1 MIERLRP
8 ALWWAIPILISFAV
22 YYPGLQAWFRMDDFA
37 WLGLKLEIHSWND
50 FWRVLFE
57 PRAQGTIRTLSER
70 AFFLAFF
77 HWFEL
82 DALPYRIVVFATH
95 ALNLVLLG
103 MLVRRLTANRWTAFW
118 AMTFWG
124 INPALSTPL
133 SWTSVYNQVLCS
145 TVQLG
150 ALLLFIRYCDGTRV
164 RDYAAMLAVFVAG
177 FGVLEMNTV
186 FPALAAAYA
195 VLFARHRLLA
205 TVPLFAIS
213 ALYTFVHNRFAPK
226 QRSGTYGMYWDL
238 DIPGTLGQY
247 LLDSSGS
254 RQIRSFYSIPWT
266 GPAGDAISLLLIGA
280 LVIFLAWRL
289 TRRDLVAAFA
299 AAWFL
304 ILIGPVLPLK
314 NHVTLYYL
322 TMPTIGLSL
331 LGAWALTTAWTH
343 GWLARGFAAAGAML
357 YLVTAMPVSHAASKM
372 VRDRSFEVRHMVF
385 GVERA
390 RQLHPGKIILLTNVT
405 SDMFW
410 WGLNDRPFRL
420 IGVDQVF
427 LAPGADELIEKHPGY
442 GTPEDHVLPPSQSMR
457 ALQRGEAVVYSVAPG
472 RLTNVT
478 QSFQTLAQARWKPGL
493 ATRVDVGHAAFSD
506 QLGTGWHRIESGYR
520 WMHKRAVVWLAGPST
535 RSQRLIL
542 AGYCAGAVVEKGPVH
557 LTVSLDGQKLSTFE
571 ISAPDSMF
579 EYEIPLPEAVLGRPK
594 VEISVEVDRTVE
606 VPGEPE
612 GLGLVFGTF
621 TIR

>member
-1 MIERLRP
+1 MIHRLRP
-8 ALWWAIPILISFAV
+8 AFWWTIPILISFAV

-95 ALNLVLLG
+95 ALNLMLLSI
-103 MLVRRLTANRWTAFW
+103 LVRRLTANRWTAFW
-118 AMTFWG
+118 AVTFWG
-124 INPALSTPL
+124 VNPALSTPL

-145 TVQLG
+145 TVLLG
-150 ALLLFIRYCDGTRV
+150 ALLLFIRYCGGSRK

-177 FGVLEMNTV
+177 FGVLEMNSV

-195 VLFARHRLLA
+195 LFFARHRLVA
-205 TVPLFAIS
+205 TLPLFAIS
-213 ALYTFVHNRFAPK
+213 GLYTVVHNRYAPK
-226 QRSGTYGMYWDL
+226 QHSGTYGMFWDF
-238 DIPGTLGQY
+238 DMAGTLGQY
-247 LLDSSGS
+247 LLETSGS
-254 RQIRSFYSIPWT
+254 RQIRGFYWIPWT
-266 GPAGDAISLLLIGA
+266 GPAGDATSWLLIGA

-331 LGAWALTTAWTH
+331 LGAWALTTMWTH
-343 GWLARGFAAAGAML
+343 GRLARALAAAAAML
-357 YLVTAMPVSHAASKM
+357 YLAAAMPVSHAASKM
-372 VRDRSFEVRHMVF
+372 IRDRSFEVRHMVF

-390 RQLHPGKIILLTNVT
+390 RQLHPDKIILLTNVT
-405 SDMFW
+405 NDMFW

-427 LAPGADELIEKHPGY
+427 LAPGADELIDKHPGY

-457 ALQRGEAVVYSVAPG
+457 ALERGEALVYSVAPE

-478 QSFQTLAQARWKPGL
+478 ESFQTLARARWTAGL
-493 ATRVDVGHAAFSD
+493 ATRVDTGHPAFAD
-506 QLGTGWHRIESGYR
+506 QLGPGWSPIENGFR
-520 WMHKRAVVWLAGPST
+520 WMQARAVVWLAGPSAAGH
-535 RSQRLIL
+535 RLYL
-542 AGYCAGAVVEKGPVH
+542 TGYCARAVVEKGPVH
-557 LTVSLDGQKLSTFE
+557 LSVSIDGRKLSTFE
-571 ISAPDSMF
+571 VSNPDSMF
-579 EYEIPLPEAVLGRPK
+579 EYEIPLTEVPLGLPK
-594 VEISVEVDRTVE
+594 VEIVLEVDRTLD
-606 VPGEPE
+606 VPGEPM
-612 GLGLVFGTF
+612 GLGLVFGTI